1 MAPHIAVADVAA
13 QREKMSLQVKLL
25 MKMALSQLSRFVK
38 YVNAQLG
45 QSVQSEQNVQSAELV
60 TVANAIV
67 LEIVTAEILVEIT
80 VSHTVAAEQ

>member
-1 MAPHIAVADVAA
+1 MAPHIAVAAVAA

-45 QSVQSEQNVQSAELV
+45 QSAQNVEP
-60 TVANAIV
+60 AIV
-67 LEIVTAEILVEIT
+67 NVAVNVAVIVTAVIHVEII
-80 VSHTVAAEQ
+80 VSHTVAADQ

>member
-45 QSVQSEQNVQSAELV
+45 QSAQNVEP
-60 TVANAIV
+60 AIV
-67 LEIVTAEILVEIT
+67 NVAVIVIADVIVTEVIHVEII